1 MLAKYFLVM
10 NTIIYIILYEQ
21 KQKKYI
27 IILLHIFYFADPEVN
42 ELFLHMVQV
51 FEKNSCIRWV
61 PHTNERQFVRVR
73 SNTPGNYPPDRCHAN
88 IGRGNS
94 ETYIHLS
101 KQCLKLPPFNYNR
114 KPQYYNVAHEMFHAL
129 NFAHE
134 HQRRDRDCYIY
145 FTGILSLLVTHFEYD
160 ILFAA
165 TPFTCILQSQL
176 HR

>member
-1 MLAKYFLVM
+1 
-10 NTIIYIILYEQ
+10 
-21 KQKKYI
+21 
-27 IILLHIFYFADPEVN
+27 
-42 ELFLHMVQV
+42 MVQV

-61 PHTNERQFVRVR
+61 PQTNERQFVRVR

-88 IGRGNS
+88 IGKGNS

-101 KQCLKLPPFNYNR
+101 KQCLKLPPFNYNK

-160 ILFAA
+160 ILLQQPHYHVSCRANCIDDIFNIIH
-165 TPFTCILQSQL
+165 PWSYCYFHFPWPYFWNFTKLFL
-176 HR
+176 K

>member
-1 MLAKYFLVM
+1 MNKEAEPKWTSFKRVVSHTMLAKYFLVM

-21 KQKKYI
+21 KQKKYS

-42 ELFLHMVQV
+42 KPFLHMVQV

-61 PHTNERQFVRVR
+61 PQTNERQFVRVR
-73 SNTPGNYPPDRCHAN
+73 SNTPGNYPPGRCHAN

-94 ETYIHLS
+94 ETYIHLN
-101 KQCLKLPPFNYNR
+101 KQCLKLPPFNYNG

-145 FTGILSLLVTHFEYD
+145 FTGILSL
-160 ILFAA
+160 
-165 TPFTCILQSQL
+165 C
-176 HR
+176 